1 VRTLT
6 VLLLGLAVIACGAFA
21 PAVTAVTAAAD
32 SVNAAA
38 DSAIATS
45 DPTASPTPS
54 PGSPVLLDGREVFR
68 VQVGIKAN
76 SADDRARA
84 VSERL
89 LRVAK
94 DRFASVDSIQASD
107 SDISSDVVLGDR
119 VLFSVIDGDAQAANR
134 DRMELA
140 RERAS
145 AARAAIEEFRARYA
159 TRSIWMGI
167 LWALVATVTFCI
179 LLLLLSKLLRAAISA
194 IDGWIELKQ
203 DRIREKSKTIVAPE
217 QVRTGL
223 RGLARLTRLLLV
235 LFITYLYVHIVLG
248 LFPWTNRLSDRL
260 LEILIRPLRTFGA
273 AALAHLPGLVFIAVL
288 VLVTRYVLRLA
299 RFGFEEI
306 GAGRISISGFY
317 PEWAKPTY
325 NIVRILI
332 VLFAVVVAYPY
343 IPGSGSEA
351 FKGVSL
357 FVGVLFSL
365 GSTSAVANIVA
376 GIILTYM
383 RAFRVGDVIEVG
395 EQRGV
400 VVDMSLLATHIRT
413 VKNELVTLPNATVL
427 GSHVTNYSTHAA
439 DRGLILHTTVGIGY
453 DVAWRQVHAML
464 LSAAAQTKG
473 LLSKPAPFVIQRSL
487 DNMCVRYELN
497 AYTDRPE
504 AMLQVYS
511 DLHKR
516 VLDVFNEYGVQI
528 MTPSYEGDRDVPAVV
543 PKDKWY
549 APPAKKPGEPGADE

>member
-1 VRTLT
+1 MRTLT
-6 VLLLGLAVIACGAFA
+6 VLFLGMAVIACGAFA
-21 PAVTAVTAAAD
+21 PAAVTAVAAAAD

-45 DPTASPTPS
+45 ESPTP
-54 PGSPVLLDGREVFR
+54 PEGSPVLLDGREVFR